1 MAKSIALTARD
12 FERVFDEL
20 FDDLLIEPWR
30 RAPDIPG
37 EFGLA
42 PILDHGDRY
51 EVRIEV
57 GDVDLSKIEVE
68 VSERRLWV
76 RVRQGTSLLQRAF
89 SFPDLVERDKV
100 SARMKDKTLS
110 VMLPKRPKVRRVR
123 LEQS

>member
-1 MAKSIALTARD
+1 MAKFFAPTLRD

-30 RAPDIPG
+30 AAPDIPG

-42 PILDHGDRY
+42 PILDHGDCY

-57 GDVDLSKIEVE
+57 GDADPSQIEVE

-76 RVRQGTSLLQRAF
+76 RVREGTSLRQLSF
-89 SFPDLVERDKV
+89 SLPDLVDRDKV
-100 SARMKDKTLS
+100 STRMIDKTLS

-123 LEQS
+123 LEES